1 MLVFLAFF
9 TEGAFISGSYSHSA
23 AWTFLGISMS
33 TGPFLPSLAISKAS
47 WIVCWRSLISRTMKL
62 CFTMGWVIPT
72 ISTSWKESFPRLLTA
87 TFPVMATMGT
97 ESRYALAMPVTRLVA
112 PGPLVA
118 RTTPVFPLALA

>member
-1 MLVFLAFF
+1 
-9 TEGAFISGSYSHSA
+9 
-23 AWTFLGISMS
+23 MS

-47 WIVCWRSLISRTMKL
+47 WIVPLEIL
-62 CFTMGWVIPT
+62 NIPHHEIVLHDGLGDPT

-87 TFPVMATMGT
+87 TFPVIATMGT

-118 RTTPVFPLALA
+118 RTTPVSRWPWHSGRPHGPLPVHGPINTWQDPSDAR